1 MPFGKR
7 HSPKVSNDEPR
18 LAGLAG
24 LFSFTPPDVNAM
36 IYVVE
41 APPQGDAR
49 AWFAFDED
57 DLLRKVAAGDAR
69 AAHEIWDS
77 ASARELLDLFDESP
91 DSVGVDERCPG
102 VHALGIGFGW
112 DTPLFRADYLQDRG
126 LYTPEPVRLV
136 DACRAALR
144 ARGGEWRFYEGEQ
157 HALIAVDKPDAL
169 YDRPGGWRTRWALR
183 QQLIA
188 VEALADDL

>member
-1 MPFGKR
+1 
-7 HSPKVSNDEPR
+7 
-18 LAGLAG
+18 
-24 LFSFTPPDVNAM
+24 M

-41 APPQGDAR
+41 APVQGQAH
-49 AWFAFDED
+49 AWFAFDDD
-57 DLLRKVAAGDAR
+57 DLLRKVATDDSK

-77 ASARELLDLFDESP
+77 ASPRELLELFDESP
-91 DSVGVDERCPG
+91 DSAGVGERYPG
-102 VHALGIGFGW
+102 IHALGVQYGW
-112 DTPLFRADYLQDRG
+112 ETPLFRADYLQEPG
-126 LYTPEPVRLV
+126 LYAPEPVRLV

-157 HALIAVDKPDAL
+157 HALTAVDKPDAL
-169 YDRPGGWRTRWALR
+169 FDRAGGWRARWALR

>member
-1 MPFGKR
+1 
-7 HSPKVSNDEPR
+7 
-18 LAGLAG
+18 
-24 LFSFTPPDVNAM
+24 M

-41 APPQGDAR
+41 APPQGAAH

-57 DLLRKVAAGDAR
+57 DLLRKVAADDTR

-77 ASARELLDLFDESP
+77 ASARELLALFDESP
-91 DSVGVDERCPG
+91 EGKGVAQRYPG
-102 VHALGIGFGW
+102 ICALGDESGW
-112 DTPLFRADYLQDRG
+112 DTPLFRADYLQEPG
-126 LYTPEPVRLV
+126 LYASEPVRLV

-157 HALIAVDKPDAL
+157 HALMAVDKPDSL
-169 YDRPGGWRTRWALR
+169 FDRTGGWRARWALR

>member
-1 MPFGKR
+1 
-7 HSPKVSNDEPR
+7 
-18 LAGLAG
+18 
-24 LFSFTPPDVNAM
+24 M

-41 APPQGDAR
+41 APPQGEAR

-77 ASARELLDLFDESP
+77 ASARELLELFGEHP
-91 DSVGVDERCPG
+91 EAVGVDERYPG
-102 VHALGIGFGW
+102 IHALGVESGW
-112 DTPLFRADYLQDRG
+112 DTPLFRADYLQEPG
-126 LYTPEPVRLV
+126 LYVPERTRLI

-169 YDRPGGWRTRWALR
+169 YDRAGGWRARWALR

>member
-1 MPFGKR
+1 
-7 HSPKVSNDEPR
+7 
-18 LAGLAG
+18 
-24 LFSFTPPDVNAM
+24 M

-41 APPQGDAR
+41 IPAQADAR

-57 DLLRKVAAGDAR
+57 DLLRKVSNGDAR
-69 AAHEIWDS
+69 AAHEIWDCLT
-77 ASARELLDLFDESP
+77 ARELLDMFDDNP
-91 DSVGVDERCPG
+91 GANGVEERYPG
-102 VHALGIGFGW
+102 VHALGVEFGW
-112 DTPLFRADYLQDRG
+112 DRPLFRADYLQEPG
-126 LYTPEPVRLV
+126 LYVPEPVRLI

-157 HALIAVDKPDAL
+157 HALVAVDKPDAL
-169 YDRPGGWRTRWALR
+169 YDRPGGWRARWALR